1 MMGAKSDC
9 SRILWS
15 SNFKYKGSKVTCR
28 QYLVCLVWFVFTA
41 APVITN
47 KRAAHYHVSISCV
60 SSDYNQYLGFQ
71 VLQYT
76 FDQNHH

>member
-9 SRILWS
+9 SRILTS
-15 SNFKYKGSKVTCR
+15 SNFKYKASKVTCR
-28 QYLVCLVWFVFTA
+28 QSLVCLVGLVFTA

-47 KRAAHYHVSISCV
+47 KRATHVSISCV
-60 SSDYNQYLGFQ
+60 SADYNQYLGFQ